1 MRDDG
6 ELDKDGGCRNEEIW
20 LDSRCILQQVLTI
33 CFYGLDGGCERRIG
47 NDSKLSGLSNCK
59 KMKLPFTE
67 MNKMEVYDLGWGRKS
82 AI

>member
-1 MRDDG
+1 MMV
-6 ELDKDGGCRNEEIW
+6 
-20 LDSRCILQQVLTI
+20 SRTRMVAVEMKKYGWIPDVFLQQALTI

-67 MNKMEVYDLGWGRKS
+67 MNKMEVYDLG
-82 AI
+82 